1 MKLAHPPM
9 ILHFVHKRGNKIRSI
24 FWIPYVPSLTRV
36 VTQGSSPSCAIIQN
50 DGCVRPS
57 PLLLQT
63 VWKDAVLKSP
73 ATFVFYERLR
83 ENLLKSV
90 VDIQN
95 NVRTQ
100 KKKVESHHA
109 PAPFQYNV
117 WKNISFLKQ
126 TPFKSLC
133 IWPLYL
139 SV

>member
-24 FWIPYVPSLTRV
+24 FWIRYVPSLTRV
-36 VTQGSSPSCAIIQN
+36 VTQGSFPSCAIIQN

-100 KKKVESHHA
+100 KKSRVSSRSGSFPIQCVGKYIFFKA
-109 PAPFQYNV
+109 DPF
-117 WKNISFLKQ
+117 
-126 TPFKSLC
+126 
-133 IWPLYL
+133 
-139 SV
+139 